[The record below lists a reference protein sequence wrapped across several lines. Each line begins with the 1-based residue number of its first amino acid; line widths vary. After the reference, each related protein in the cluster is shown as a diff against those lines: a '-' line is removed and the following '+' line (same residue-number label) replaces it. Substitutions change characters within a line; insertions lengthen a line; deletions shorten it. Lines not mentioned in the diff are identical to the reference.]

1 MKLQAEM
8 LKVIYKDEKFET
20 IEKIEVIPR
29 TDYYE
34 SYKKDMDLGIKNNS
48 EIFISKNHF
57 PFIDKENNRNRT
69 LTALGFKIVDE
80 NADNFVLFY
89 TSKSNTDD
97 FTAFKSKM
105 LENGEKYFF
114 DEPII
119 KKEKIKGK
127 IKVKI
132 DDALDKATVGYVNP
146 GSFYIWVFEKG
157 LADEEKINAAKK
169 QKPFRW
175 CILGL

>member
-20 IEKIEVIPR
+20 IEKIKVIPR
-29 TDYYE
+29 SDYYE
-34 SYKKDMDLGIKNNS
+34 SYKKDMNLGKNNS

-57 PFIDKENNRNRT
+57 RFIDKENNRNRT

-119 KKEKIKGK
+119 KKRKNKRK
-127 IKVKI
+127 NKSK
-132 DDALDKATVGYVNP
+132 N
-146 GSFYIWVFEKG
+146 
-157 LADEEKINAAKK
+157 
-169 QKPFRW
+169 R
-175 CILGL
+175 

>member
-69 LTALGFKIVDE
+69 LTALGFKIVDKD
-80 NADNFVLFY
+80 ADNFSLYY
-89 TSKSNTDD
+89 TSKYNASD
-97 FTAFKSKM
+97 FNAFKIM
-105 LENGEKYFF
+105 ECENNDKYFF

-119 KKEKIKGK
+119 NKNNGK
-127 IKVKI
+127 MGRRR
-132 DDALDKATVGYVNP
+132 A
-146 GSFYIWVFEKG
+146 
-157 LADEEKINAAKK
+157 
-169 QKPFRW
+169 
-175 CILGL
+175 